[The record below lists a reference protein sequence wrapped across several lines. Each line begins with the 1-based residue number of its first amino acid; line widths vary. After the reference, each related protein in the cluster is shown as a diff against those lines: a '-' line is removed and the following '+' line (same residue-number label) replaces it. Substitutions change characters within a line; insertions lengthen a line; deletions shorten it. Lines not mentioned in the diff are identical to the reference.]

1 MSTTIGFGI
10 LVVWTMALA
19 WIAEE
24 LLPQRPTGG
33 LKGLLVLGLVA
44 GFFFGWLAA
53 ELRIPL
59 GPTPRG
65 VSIGAGLIG
74 SAGAILVAS
83 LLTLGKRQ
91 TETGND

>member
-10 LVVWTMALA
+10 LVVCTMALA

-24 LLPQRPTGG
+24 LLPRRPTGG
-33 LKGLLVLGLVA
+33 LKGLLMLGLVA
-44 GFFFGWLAA
+44 AFFFGWLAA

-83 LLTLGKRQ
+83 LWALGRRQ
-91 TETGND
+91 SKTGAD